1 MGQIDEPD
9 QRYREQVGI
18 DAAPEVF
25 LRNRRDVRE
34 LGPCKS
40 IFSVI

>member
-1 MGQIDEPD
+1 MGQINEPD
-9 QRYREQVGI
+9 QRYLEQGSV
-18 DAAPEVF
+18 DAAPEAF

-34 LGPCKS
+34 LGPRKS